1 MLTKQEHIEY
11 WKKTAASDWKV
22 VQQLFEVKSYVQS
35 LFFAHLVLEKLL
47 KANWV
52 KDNTG
57 NYPPRI
63 HNLVILASKT
73 SLQFNEDEV
82 VFLGRM
88 NDLQLEGR
96 YPDYIKSIH
105 KRYKLKEATQI
116 LKQTDQIRKCL
127 LKSLQ

>member
-1 MLTKQEHIEY
+1 MNFQIGFAPSLRLSLRTLRLN
-11 WKKTAASDWKV
+11 SDI
-22 VQQLFEVKSYVQS
+22 QI
-35 LFFAHLVLEKLL
+35 
-47 KANWV
+47 
-52 KDNTG
+52 
-57 NYPPRI
+57 YPLRSI
-63 HNLVILASKT
+63 ASKT

-116 LKQTDQIRKCL
+116 LKQTGQIRKCL